1 MLEALAATP
10 LTQAE
15 AIRQATARSV
25 RHRNRYT
32 EQTVAQL
39 TGMLAGAEDEVRG
52 AILRYKTLGSLP
64 DNQLAALE
72 GLKKLQTD
80 IRETMTRL
88 RRGQTLRFRQAARTS
103 FRQGIAGGIED
114 FAAAQLPLYRD
125 LTPEGIDQLATRAF
139 TLIDTD
145 ALDFM
150 SQYNLVLAGD
160 VHRELADGIRRTV
173 MSGIVTGKGVE
184 DIVRDLGHVV
194 KDPESF
200 RHAGSKVFRKAQ
212 YRMEVIARTE
222 VLRAHNQ
229 GRMKFHQQVGVEKLE
244 WMTMEDERVCPVCG
258 PLDGNVFS
266 TGRFPQQP
274 AHPNCRC
281 TSVVAWP
288 LEICGGELGAKA
300 ALVPLTAISA
310 PVQSGAACIL
320 PPQAIEEQAKAKSQ
334 ETAKLKAAFES
345 GQIGD
350 LGGLKVKQL
359 QTLSKQ
365 NGVSIAR
372 TKADFIKLLDQAE
385 PGISHAD
392 LGGAALKAKLKEH
405 KIGLLRTKQELV
417 GLLAEKQA
425 ALKHAQQ
432 LAEELKKV
440 PAPGGLDQLTVVEL
454 KEMAK
459 AKGISLNLTK
469 QDVIALLDELE
480 PGVDHSGLKGKLL
493 IEAKKKHHIGPL
505 KNKQQLIQAIKKAAG
520 EELAKQAKQE
530 ALEAAKTEALDKAK
544 DALEQATAKVV
555 VPESPS
561 GYADF
566 LSAVKDAEAAL
577 SGGAGLPQ
585 ELLEAHAKEILLKK
599 QLFHDQVSV
608 LKATQLKTLAKETQV
623 KHWQC
628 SNKDELVTLF
638 TETDPVKVQ
647 AALEGIDQKHGKW
660 LAKHGSKKKAPP
672 AKAPTAPKP
681 APTPQTPEPSPP
693 PSFTKKGSEF
703 EAADAAWADKAAKPG
718 SFKYDGKAQVGGAHS
733 KEFWTDEAGERWLF
747 KPAERAADDFIAH
760 GEEAA
765 YKIAR
770 LIDPGAVGVR
780 TVRLNGKTG
789 SIQKWWIDLKREIDF
804 DGVNPVELTTLD
816 IEQIQRE
823 HVIDWLIANHD
834 GHAKQFLRALDGR
847 VYGIDKGQAFKH
859 LGEDRLSID
868 YHPNGRFG
876 EQEPFYNTL
885 FRAVK
890 AGDVEVDPAV
900 TLRTIREVE
909 KIPDED
915 YLAILRPYAEGRFGR
930 NEAQKRAFYET
941 ALSRKRNLRRD
952 FEAYYADVLGKKD
965 FRFDDVLDT
974 LTKGKLGPADEELL
988 EEVRALG
995 WQGKTMPFD
1004 EGDIEDQN
1012 ALIFVETF
1020 QGRQR
1025 TVVKMK
1031 VRPEAEENLLTVL
1044 RKSGI
1049 DTTTVRV
1056 GDPLPEDV
1064 FSGDILAAVKTVN
1077 HHVSDGKYN
1086 PATLNKVNG
1095 HLAALRRLRQ
1105 ASDPDVK
1112 EMADTYIGWI
1122 EKVQTAAR
1130 DKASIAGRFET
1141 NLKKRAVR
1149 KKRPKDVAFTVRR
1162 TKVLQP
1168 RRELRNGELVV
1179 VDGASDNA
1187 ALFGGRSIQAGEQ
1200 YEIDF
1205 GDGVRAVYRPSTDK
1219 NLFAQRGE
1227 FELMLP
1233 ERPDAKNLNRALEHM
1248 DSLGLKAGAATPQDA
1263 ELLYLHKQAYLSKVA
1278 REPEYQ
1284 RLIAELDRRAAGK
1297 DERIQS
1303 MRGFWERRL
1312 DVKDLTRMPG
1322 YEPLGEYQLAFRAPG
1337 KTAGYRHQYRFD
1349 LSDQDLE
1356 KQMKGYGLHHSLT
1369 NGEDLPSFIDSVL
1382 GNNGA
1387 MVSTVEKM
1395 RAGIPVGGMSP
1406 ASDMGTG
1413 GGSYVFT
1420 RIRRLPTAS
1429 RSRQTG
1435 LYFKKRLLRR
1445 QDAISYNHDAFGKV
1459 RDGYVSSHRASTAA
1473 EWKQYARNSGN
1484 ETIFKHSIT
1493 LLDNIEVIV
1502 VGSERERLRLL
1513 EVFRKRQVAELPDG
1527 RKVEDIVLVR

>member
-1 MLEALAATP
+1 MLSTLAAEP
-10 LTQAE
+10 VPTQAE
-15 AIRQATARSV
+15 AIRRATARSL

-32 EQTVAQL
+32 EQTVAEL
-39 TGMLAGAEDEVRG
+39 TNMLAGAEDEVR
-52 AILRYKTLGSLP
+52 ASILRYKSLGSLP
-64 DNQLAALE
+64 DNQLAALD
-72 GLKKLQTD
+72 GLKKLQVD
-80 IRETMTRL
+80 IRETMTSLKRD
-88 RRGQTLRFRQAARTS
+88 QTLRFRQAAKTS

-114 FAAAQLPLYRD
+114 FAAAQLPFYRD
-125 LTPEGIDQLATRAF
+125 LTPDGIDKLATRAF

-173 MSGIVTGKGVE
+173 MSGIATGKGVE

-200 RHAGSKVFRKAQ
+200 RHAGSKTFRKAQ

-229 GRMKFHQQVGVEKLE
+229 GRIKFHQQVGVEKLE

-258 PLDGNVFS
+258 PLDGKVFD
-266 TGRFPQQP
+266 TGRFPPQP

-300 ALVPLTAISA
+300 ALIPLTALSA
-310 PVQSGAACIL
+310 PVQSSDACIL
-320 PPQAIEEQAKAKSQ
+320 PPQAIEEQAAAKSQ
-334 ETAKLKAAFES
+334 EAAKLKSVFES

-350 LGGLKVKQL
+350 LDGLTVKQL

-372 TKADFIKLLDQAE
+372 TKTDFIKLLDQAE

-392 LGGAALKAKLKEH
+392 LSGAALKAKLKEH

-432 LAEELKKV
+432 LAEQLKKV
-440 PAPGGLDQLTVVEL
+440 PAPGGLDELTVAEL
-454 KEMAK
+454 KDMAK
-459 AKGISLNLTK
+459 GKGISLNMTK

-480 PGVDHSGLKGKLL
+480 SGIDHSGLKGKLL
-493 IEAKKKHHIGPL
+493 IAAKKKHHIGPL
-505 KNKQQLIQAIKKAAG
+505 KNKQQLIQAIEKAAG
-520 EELAKQAKQE
+520 EELTEQAKKE
-530 ALEAAKTEALDKAK
+530 AVEAAKKEALNKAK
-544 DALEQATAKVV
+544 DTLEEATAKVV
-555 VPESPS
+555 VPESPG

-566 LSAVKDAEAAL
+566 LSTVKEAESAL
-577 SGGAGLPQ
+577 AGGGGLPQ

-599 QLFHDQVSV
+599 QLFHDHVSA
-608 LKATQLKTLAKETQV
+608 LKATQLKTLAKETKVQ
-623 KHWQC
+623 HWQW

-638 TETDPVKVQ
+638 TDTDPAKVQ
-647 AALEGIDQKHGKW
+647 VALDSIETKHGAW
-660 LAKHGSKKKAPP
+660 LAKHGSKKATTAKAPP
-672 AKAPTAPKP
+672 TPKP
-681 APTPQTPEPSPP
+681 APAPDPAPSTT
-693 PSFTKKGSEF
+693 FTKKGSEF
-703 EAADAAWADKAAKPG
+703 ESADAVWADKGKPD
-718 SFKYDGKAQVGGAHS
+718 SFTYSGKAQVGGAHS

-747 KPAERAADDFIAH
+747 KPAERAADDFVAR

-770 LIDPGAVGVR
+770 LVDPDAIEVR
-780 TVRLNGKTG
+780 TVRLNGRTG
-789 SIQKWWIDLKREIDF
+789 SIQKWRTDLKREIDF

-816 IEQIQRE
+816 IEQVQRE

-834 GHAKQFLRALDGR
+834 GHPKQFLRARDGR

-890 AGDVEVDPAV
+890 GGDVEVDPAV

-909 KIPDED
+909 RIPDDD

-941 ALSRKRNLRRD
+941 ALSRKQNLRRD
-952 FEAYYADVLGKKD
+952 FEAYYADVLRDKD
-965 FRFDDVLDT
+965 FRFDDALDA
-974 LTKGKLGPADEELL
+974 LAKGKLSPDEELL
-988 EEVRALG
+988 EEVRSLG
-995 WQGKTMPFD
+995 WQGKVMRFD
-1004 EGDIEDQN
+1004 ETDIEDQN

-1020 QGRQR
+1020 QGKQR

-1031 VRPEAEENLLTVL
+1031 VRPEAEEKLLAVL

-1056 GDPLPEDV
+1056 GQQLPEDV
-1064 FSGDILAAVKTVN
+1064 FADDILAAVKTVS
-1077 HHVSDGKYN
+1077 HHAVDGKYN
-1086 PATLNKVNG
+1086 QATLKKANG
-1095 HLAALRRLRQ
+1095 HLTALRRLRQ
-1105 ASDPDVK
+1105 ADDADVR
-1112 EMADTYIGWI
+1112 EMAETYIGWI
-1122 EKVQTAAR
+1122 EKAQAAAR
-1130 DKASIAGRFET
+1130 DKAPLAGRFET
-1141 NLKKRAVR
+1141 YLKKRAAPR
-1149 KKRPKDVAFTVRR
+1149 GRRTDAPFTVRR

-1187 ALFGGRSIQAGEQ
+1187 ALFGRSIQAGEQ

-1205 GDGVRAVYRPSTDK
+1205 GDGVRAVYRPSSDK

-1227 FELMLP
+1227 LELILP
-1233 ERPDAKNLNRALEHM
+1233 ERPDARNLNRALEKM
-1248 DSLGLKAGAATPQDA
+1248 DSLGIRTGAATPQDT
-1263 ELLYLHKQAYLSKVA
+1263 ELLYLHKQAYLSKVDG
-1278 REPEYQ
+1278 EPEYQ
-1284 RLIAELDRRAAGK
+1284 RLITELDRRAAGK
-1297 DERIQS
+1297 DERIQT
-1303 MRGFWERRL
+1303 MRGFWEQRL
-1312 DVKDLTRMPG
+1312 GVKDLTRMQG
-1322 YEPLGEYQLAFRAPG
+1322 YDPLGEHQLAFRAPG

-1356 KQMKGYGLHHSLT
+1356 KQMKGYGLHHTLT
-1369 NGEDLPSFIDSVL
+1369 NGDDLPSFIDSVL

-1387 MVSTVEKM
+1387 LVSTMEKM
-1395 RAGIPVGGMSP
+1395 RAGIPVRGMSP
-1406 ASDMGTG
+1406 AADMGTG

-1420 RIRRLPTAS
+1420 RIRRLPTAG
-1429 RSRQTG
+1429 RSRQPG

-1459 RDGYVSSHRASTAA
+1459 RDGYVSNHRGSTPA
-1473 EWKQYARNSGN
+1473 EWKRFARSSNN
-1484 ETIFKHSIT
+1484 ETIFKHSVT
-1493 LLDNIEVIV
+1493 LLDNLEVIV
-1502 VGSERERLRLL
+1502 VNSERERLRLL
-1513 EVFRKRQVAELPDG
+1513 EVFRKRQVFELPDG

>member
-1 MLEALAATP
+1 MLGALAATP

-32 EQTVAQL
+32 EQTVAEL

-52 AILRYKTLGSLP
+52 SILRYKSLGSLP
-64 DNQLAALE
+64 DNQLAALQ
-72 GLKKLQTD
+72 GLKKLQAD
-80 IRETMTRL
+80 IRETITRL
-88 RRGQTLRFRQAARTS
+88 GRDQTLRFRQTARTS

-114 FAAAQLPLYRD
+114 FAGAQLPFYRD

-173 MSGIVTGKGVE
+173 MSGIATGKGVE

-229 GRMKFHQQVGVEKLE
+229 GRIKFHQQVGVEKLE

-258 PLDGNVFS
+258 PLDGKVFD
-266 TGRFPQQP
+266 TGRFPPQP

-300 ALVPLTAISA
+300 ALVPLSAISA

-320 PPQAIEEQAKAKSQ
+320 PPQAIEEQAKAKSA

-345 GQIGD
+345 GQIRD
-350 LGGLKVKQL
+350 LSGLTVKQL

-372 TKADFIKLLDQAE
+372 TKADFIQLLDEVE

-392 LGGAALKAKLKEH
+392 LSGTVLKAKLKEH

-432 LAEELKKV
+432 LAEQLKKV

-459 AKGISLNLTK
+459 TKGISLNLTK

-480 PGVDHSGLKGKLL
+480 PGVDHAGLKGKLL

-505 KNKQQLIQAIKKAAG
+505 KNKQQLIQAIEKAAG
-520 EELAKQAKQE
+520 EELAEQAKQE
-530 ALEAAKTEALDKAK
+530 ALEAAKKEALGKAK
-544 DALEQATAKVV
+544 DVLEQATAKVV

-585 ELLEAHAKEILLKK
+585 ELLQAHAKEILLKK
-599 QLFHDQVSV
+599 QLFHDQVAA

-623 KHWQC
+623 KQWQW

-638 TETDPVKVQ
+638 TETDPAKVQ
-647 AALEGIDQKHGKW
+647 AAKATIEQKHGKW
-660 LAKHGSKKKAPP
+660 LAKHGGKKKVAP
-672 AKAPTAPKP
+672 AKAPTTPKP
-681 APTPQTPEPSPP
+681 APQAPEPSAPP
-693 PSFTKKGSEF
+693 TFTKKGSEF
-703 EAADAAWADKAAKPG
+703 EAADAAWADKGKPE
-718 SFKYDGKAQVGGAHS
+718 SFSYTGKAQVGGAHA

-770 LIDPGAVGVR
+770 LIDPDAIEVR

-789 SIQKWWIDLKREIDF
+789 SIQKWRTDLKREIDF
-804 DGVNPVELTTLD
+804 DGMSPVDLTTLD

-823 HVIDWLIANHD
+823 HVVDWLIANHD
-834 GHAKQFLRALDGR
+834 GHAKQFLRARNGR

-868 YHPNGRFG
+868 YHPNGQFG

-885 FRAVK
+885 FRAAK
-890 AGDVEVDPAV
+890 AGDVEVDPAA
-900 TLRTIREVE
+900 TLRTIREVK

-915 YLAILRPYAEGRFGR
+915 YLAILRPYAEGR
-930 NEAQKRAFYET
+930 
-941 ALSRKRNLRRD
+941 S
-952 FEAYYADVLGKKD
+952 
-965 FRFDDVLDT
+965 
-974 LTKGKLGPADEELL
+974 
-988 EEVRALG
+988 LG

-1031 VRPEAEENLLTVL
+1031 VRPEAEEKLLTVL

-1049 DTTTVRV
+1049 DTTTVR
-1056 GDPLPEDV
+1056 
-1064 FSGDILAAVKTVN
+1064 
-1077 HHVSDGKYN
+1077 
-1086 PATLNKVNG
+1086 
-1095 HLAALRRLRQ
+1095 
-1105 ASDPDVK
+1105 
-1112 EMADTYIGWI
+1112 
-1122 EKVQTAAR
+1122 
-1130 DKASIAGRFET
+1130 
-1141 NLKKRAVR
+1141 
-1149 KKRPKDVAFTVRR
+1149 
-1162 TKVLQP
+1162 
-1168 RRELRNGELVV
+1168 VV

-1233 ERPDAKNLNRALEHM
+1233 ERPDAKNLAYHQSTLSPYRGM
-1248 DSLGLKAGAATPQDA
+1248 RRVVVATEEFPSVEA
-1263 ELLYLHKQAYLSKVA
+1263 CA
-1278 REPEYQ
+1278 R
-1284 RLIAELDRRAAGK
+1284 
-1297 DERIQS
+1297 
-1303 MRGFWERRL
+1303 
-1312 DVKDLTRMPG
+1312 
-1322 YEPLGEYQLAFRAPG
+1322 
-1337 KTAGYRHQYRFD
+1337 
-1349 LSDQDLE
+1349 
-1356 KQMKGYGLHHSLT
+1356 
-1369 NGEDLPSFIDSVL
+1369 SVL
-1382 GNNGA
+1382 D
-1387 MVSTVEKM
+1387 
-1395 RAGIPVGGMSP
+1395 GI
-1406 ASDMGTG
+1406 ASG
-1413 GGSYVFT
+1413 
-1420 RIRRLPTAS
+1420 
-1429 RSRQTG
+1429 
-1435 LYFKKRLLRR
+1435 
-1445 QDAISYNHDAFGKV
+1445 
-1459 RDGYVSSHRASTAA
+1459 
-1473 EWKQYARNSGN
+1473 
-1484 ETIFKHSIT
+1484 SIT
-1493 LLDNIEVIV
+1493 
-1502 VGSERERLRLL
+1502 
-1513 EVFRKRQVAELPDG
+1513 
-1527 RKVEDIVLVR
+1527 

>member
-32 EQTVAQL
+32 EQTVAEL

-52 AILRYKTLGSLP
+52 AILRYKSLGSLP
-64 DNQLAALE
+64 DNQLAALK

-88 RRGQTLRFRQAARTS
+88 RRDQTLRFRQAARTS

-114 FAAAQLPLYRD
+114 FATAQLPFYRD
-125 LTPEGIDQLATRAF
+125 LTPEGIDKLATRAF

-173 MSGIVTGKGVE
+173 MSGIATGKGVE

-229 GRMKFHQQVGVEKLE
+229 GRIKFHQQVGVQKLE

-258 PLDGNVFS
+258 PLDGKVFN

-300 ALVPLTAISA
+300 ALVPLTAISV

-320 PPQAIEEQAKAKSQ
+320 PPQVIEEQATAKSQ

-350 LGGLKVKQL
+350 LGGLTVKQL

-372 TKADFIKLLDQAE
+372 TKADFIQLLDQVE

-392 LGGAALKAKLKEH
+392 LAGAALKAKLKEH

-425 ALKHAQQ
+425 AFKHAQQ
-432 LAEELKKV
+432 LADQLKKV

-459 AKGISLNLTK
+459 AISLNLTK
-469 QDVIALLDELE
+469 QDVIALLDELA

-493 IEAKKKHHIGPL
+493 VAAKKKHHIGPL
-505 KNKQQLIQAIKKAAG
+505 KNKQQLIQAIEKAAG
-520 EELAKQAKQE
+520 EELAEQAKKE
-530 ALEAAKTEALDKAK
+530 ALEAAKKEALGKAK

-555 VPESPS
+555 VPESPA

-577 SGGAGLPQ
+577 TGGAGLPQ
-585 ELLEAHAKEILLKK
+585 ELLHVHAKEVLLKK
-599 QLFHDQVSV
+599 QLFKDQLAA

-623 KHWQC
+623 KHWQW

-638 TETDPVKVQ
+638 TETDPAKVQ
-647 AALEGIDQKHGKW
+647 AALDGIDQKHGKW
-660 LAKHGSKKKAPP
+660 LAKHGGKKKTAP
-672 AKAPTAPKP
+672 ATPKP
-681 APTPQTPEPSPP
+681 APQAPEPSTPT
-693 PSFTKKGSEF
+693 SFTKKGSEF
-703 EAADAAWADKAAKPG
+703 EAADTAWADEGKPG
-718 SFKYDGKAQVGGAHS
+718 SFSYTGKAQVGGAHS

-747 KPAERAADDFIAH
+747 KPAERAADNFVAH

-770 LIDPGAVGVR
+770 LVDPDAIEVR

-789 SIQKWWIDLKREIDF
+789 SIQKWRTDLKRKIDF

-816 IEQIQRE
+816 IEQVQRE

-834 GHAKQFLRALDGR
+834 GHAKQFLRARDGR

-868 YHPNGRFG
+868 YHPNGEFG

-890 AGDVEVDPAV
+890 GGDVEVDPAV

-909 KIPDED
+909 KIPEED

-930 NEAQKRAFYET
+930 NEAQKRAFYDT
-941 ALSRKRNLRRD
+941 ALSRKQSLRRD
-952 FEAYYADVLGKKD
+952 FEAFYADVLGKKD
-965 FRFDDVLDT
+965 FRFDDALDA
-974 LTKGKLGPADEELL
+974 LAKGKLGPADEELL
-988 EEVRALG
+988 EEVRFLG

-1031 VRPEAEENLLTVL
+1031 VRPEAEEKLLAVL
-1044 RKSGI
+1044 REAGVE
-1049 DTTTVRV
+1049 TAPARV
-1056 GDPLPEDV
+1056 GQHIPEDL
-1064 FSGDILAAVKTVN
+1064 FADDILAAVKTVN
-1077 HHVSDGKYN
+1077 HHASDVQYNQTKLGKV
-1086 PATLNKVNG
+1086 ADHMAGLQ
-1095 HLAALRRLRQ
+1095 RLRE
-1105 ASDPDVK
+1105 AADPDVK
-1112 EMADTYIGWI
+1112 EMAETYIGWI
-1122 EKVQTAAR
+1122 EKIMVAVREKTP
-1130 DKASIAGRFET
+1130 IEGRFET
-1141 NLKKRAVR
+1141 YLKKRATR
-1149 KKRPKDVAFTVRR
+1149 KKMSKDVPFTVRQ

-1168 RRELRNGELVV
+1168 KRELKNGELVV
-1179 VDGASDNA
+1179 VDGASNNN
-1187 ALFGGRSIQAGEQ
+1187 ALFRGHSIKAGEQ

-1205 GDGVRAVYRPSTDK
+1205 GDGVRAVYRPSSDK

-1248 DSLGLKAGAATPQDA
+1248 DSLGLKTGAATPQDA
-1263 ELLYLHKQAYLSKVA
+1263 ELLYLHKQAYLSKVD

-1284 RLIAELDRRAAGK
+1284 RLITELDRRAAGK
-1297 DERIQS
+1297 EERIQT
-1303 MRGFWERRL
+1303 MRGFWEQRL
-1312 DVKDLTRMPG
+1312 GVKDLTRMQG
-1322 YEPLGEYQLAFRAPG
+1322 YEPLGEYQLAFRALG

-1356 KQMKGYGLHHSLT
+1356 KQMKGYGLHHALT
-1369 NGEDLPSFIDSVL
+1369 NGEDFPSFIDTVL

-1387 MVSTVEKM
+1387 LVSTVEKM
-1395 RAGIPVGGMSP
+1395 RAGIPVSGMSP

-1413 GGSYVFT
+1413 GASYVFT
-1420 RIRRLPTAS
+1420 RIRKLPTAG
-1429 RSRQTG
+1429 RSKQTG

-1459 RDGYVSSHRASTAA
+1459 RDDYVSSHRASTPA

-1502 VGSERERLRLL
+1502 VGSERDRLRLL
-1513 EVFRKRQVAELPDG
+1513 DVFRRRQVAELPDG

>member
-1 MLEALAATP
+1 MLSALAAATP

-25 RHRNRYT
+25 RHRNRYA
-32 EQTVAQL
+32 EQTVAEL
-39 TGMLAGAEDEVRG
+39 TGMLAQAEDQVRG
-52 AILRYKTLGSLP
+52 AILRYKSLGSLP

-72 GLKKLQTD
+72 GLKKLQANV
-80 IRETMTRL
+80 REAMTRL
-88 RRGQTLRFRQAARTS
+88 RRDQTLRFRQATRTS

-114 FAAAQLPLYRD
+114 FAATELPFYRD
-125 LTPEGIDQLATRAF
+125 LTPEGIDKLATRAF

-160 VHRELADGIRRTV
+160 VHRELSDGIRRTV
-173 MSGIVTGKGVE
+173 MSGIATGKGVE

-200 RHAGSKVFRKAQ
+200 RHAGTKVFRKAQ

-229 GRMKFHQQVGVEKLE
+229 GRMKFHREVGIQKLE

-258 PLDGNVFS
+258 PLDGKRFD

-288 LEICGGELGAKA
+288 LQICGVELGAKA
-300 ALVPLTAISA
+300 SVIPLRAISA
-310 PVQSGAACIL
+310 PAQSGAACIL
-320 PPQAIEEQAKAKSQ
+320 PPQAIEEQAKAKLE

-345 GQIGD
+345 GEIGD
-350 LGGLKVKQL
+350 LGGLTVKQL

-372 TKADFIKLLDQAE
+372 TKADFIQLLDHVE

-392 LGGAALKAKLKEH
+392 LAGAALKAKLKEH

-432 LAEELKKV
+432 LAEQLKKV

-459 AKGISLNLTK
+459 TKGISLNLTK

-505 KNKQQLIQAIKKAAG
+505 KNKQQLIQALEKAAG
-520 EELAKQAKQE
+520 EELAEQAKQE
-530 ALEAAKTEALDKAK
+530 AVEAAKKEALNKAK

-555 VPESPS
+555 VPESPA

-566 LSAVKDAEAAL
+566 LSAVKEAESAL
-577 SGGAGLPQ
+577 TGGAGLPQ

-599 QLFHDQVSV
+599 QLFHDQVAA
-608 LKATQLKTLAKETQV
+608 LKATQLKALAKETQV
-623 KHWQC
+623 KHWQW

-638 TETDPVKVQ
+638 TETDPAKVQ
-647 AALEGIDQKHGKW
+647 AALDGIEQKHGKW
-660 LAKHGSKKKAPP
+660 LAKHGGKKKAAPV
-672 AKAPTAPKP
+672 KAPATHQ
-681 APTPQTPEPSPP
+681 PTSAPEPSPSP
-693 PSFTKKGSEF
+693 AFTKKGSEF
-703 EAADAAWADKAAKPG
+703 EVADAAWADKGKPDG
-718 SFKYDGKAQVGGAHS
+718 FTYSGKAQVGGAHS

-747 KPAERAADDFIAH
+747 KPAERTADDFIAH

-770 LIDPGAVGVR
+770 LIDPDAIEVR
-780 TVRLNGKTG
+780 TLRLNGKTG
-789 SIQKWWIDLKREIDF
+789 SIQKWRTDLERKIDF
-804 DGVNPVELTTLD
+804 DGVSPVELTTLD

-834 GHAKQFLRALDGR
+834 GHAKQFLRARGGR

-859 LGEDRLSID
+859 LSEDRLSID

-890 AGDVEVDPAV
+890 SGDVSVDPAV
-900 TLRTIREVE
+900 TLRAIREVE
-909 KIPDED
+909 KIPDDD

-930 NEAQKRAFYET
+930 NEAQKQGFYDM
-941 ALSRKRNLRRD
+941 ALSRKRNMRRD
-952 FEAYYADVLGKKD
+952 FEAFYADVLGDKD
-965 FRFDDVLDT
+965 FRFDDAFDALA
-974 LTKGKLGPADEELL
+974 KGKLGPADEELL
-988 EEVRALG
+988 EEVRSLG
-995 WQGKTMPFD
+995 WQGKAMPFD

-1031 VRPEAEENLLTVL
+1031 VRPEAEEGLLGVL
-1044 RKSGI
+1044 REAGV
-1049 DTTTVRV
+1049 DTAPVRV
-1056 GDPLPEDV
+1056 GQQLQEDV
-1064 FSGDILAAVKTVN
+1064 FADDLLAAVKTVN
-1077 HHVSDGKYN
+1077 HHASDGKYN
-1086 PATLNKVNG
+1086 QATLKKANG

-1105 ASDPDVK
+1105 ADDPDVR
-1112 EMADTYIGWI
+1112 EMAETYIGWI
-1122 EKVQTAAR
+1122 ERVQAAAR
-1130 DKASIAGRFET
+1130 DKAPIAGRFET
-1141 NLKKRAVR
+1141 YLKKRAAPR
-1149 KKRPKDVAFTVRR
+1149 RRRKDVPFTVRR

-1168 RRELRNGELVV
+1168 RRELKNGELVV
-1179 VDGASDNA
+1179 VDGAADNK
-1187 ALFGGRSIQAGEQ
+1187 ALFGGRSIQAGQQ

-1205 GDGVRAVYRPSTDK
+1205 GDGVRAVYRPSSDK

-1248 DSLGLKAGAATPQDA
+1248 DSLGLKTGAATPQDA
-1263 ELLYLHKQAYLSKVA
+1263 ELLYLHKQAYLSKVD

-1284 RLIAELDRRAAGK
+1284 HLIAELDRRSAGK
-1297 DERIQS
+1297 DERIQT
-1303 MRGFWERRL
+1303 MRGFWEQRL
-1312 DVKDLTRMPG
+1312 GVKDLTRMPG

-1349 LSDQDLE
+1349 LSDQELE
-1356 KQMKGYGLHHSLT
+1356 KQMKGYGLHHALT
-1369 NGEDLPSFIDSVL
+1369 NGEDLSSFVAAVL

-1387 MVSTVEKM
+1387 LVSTVEKM
-1395 RAGIPVGGMSP
+1395 RAGIPVAGMSP
-1406 ASDMGTG
+1406 AADMGTG
-1413 GGSYVFT
+1413 IG
-1420 RIRRLPTAS
+1420 LP
-1429 RSRQTG
+1429 
-1435 LYFKKRLLRR
+1435 
-1445 QDAISYNHDAFGKV
+1445 DA
-1459 RDGYVSSHRASTAA
+1459 
-1473 EWKQYARNSGN
+1473 GN
-1484 ETIFKHSIT
+1484 EARQCQAAFHGEFRHPENAGDFFNA
-1493 LLDNIEVIV
+1493 LAFVIQFF
-1502 VGSERERLRLL
+1502 ERLEFLHFVRLKASG
-1513 EVFRKRQVAELPDG
+1513 VFKD
-1527 RKVEDIVLVR
+1527 

>member
-1 MLEALAATP
+1 M
-10 LTQAE
+10 
-15 AIRQATARSV
+15 
-25 RHRNRYT
+25 
-32 EQTVAQL
+32 
-39 TGMLAGAEDEVRG
+39 
-52 AILRYKTLGSLP
+52 
-64 DNQLAALE
+64 
-72 GLKKLQTD
+72 
-80 IRETMTRL
+80 
-88 RRGQTLRFRQAARTS
+88 
-103 FRQGIAGGIED
+103 
-114 FAAAQLPLYRD
+114 
-125 LTPEGIDQLATRAF
+125 
-139 TLIDTD
+139 
-145 ALDFM
+145 
-150 SQYNLVLAGD
+150 VLAGD

-229 GRMKFHQQVGVEKLE
+229 GRIKFHQQVGVEKLE

-258 PLDGNVFS
+258 PLDGKVFD

-300 ALVPLTAISA
+300 ALVPLTALSA

-320 PPQAIEEQAKAKSQ
+320 PPQAIEEQGKAKSQ

-345 GQIGD
+345 GETGD
-350 LGGLKVKQL
+350 LGGLTVKQL
-359 QTLSKQ
+359 QSLSKQ

-372 TKADFIKLLDQAE
+372 TKADFIQLLDQAE
-385 PGISHAD
+385 PGISHVD
-392 LGGAALKAKLKEH
+392 LSGVALKAKLKEH

-432 LAEELKKV
+432 LAEQLKKV
-440 PAPGGLDQLTVVEL
+440 PAPGGLDQLAVVEL

-505 KNKQQLIQAIKKAAG
+505 KNKQQLIQAIEKAAG
-520 EELAKQAKQE
+520 EELAEQAKKE
-530 ALEAAKTEALDKAK
+530 ALEAAKKEALAKAK
-544 DALEQATAKVV
+544 DALEQAAAKVV
-555 VPESPS
+555 VPQSPA

-566 LSAVKDAEAAL
+566 LAAVKEAEAAL
-577 SGGAGLPQ
+577 TGGAGLPQ

-599 QLFHDQVSV
+599 QFFKDQLAA

-623 KHWQC
+623 KHWQW
-628 SNKDELVTLF
+628 SNKDELLTLF
-638 TETDPVKVQ
+638 TETDPAKVQ
-647 AALEGIDQKHGKW
+647 AALDGIDQKHGKW
-660 LAKHGSKKKAPP
+660 LAKHSGKKKAAP
-672 AKAPTAPKP
+672 ANAPTTPKP
-681 APTPQTPEPSPP
+681 APAPETSKPSPP
-693 PSFTKKGSEF
+693 LSFTKKGSEF
-703 EAADAAWADKAAKPG
+703 EDADTAWADKIAKPG
-718 SFKYDGKAQVGGAHS
+718 SFNYTGKAQVGGAHS
-733 KEFWTDEAGERWLF
+733 KEFWTDEAGDRWLF
-747 KPAERAADDFIAH
+747 KPAERAADDFVAH

-770 LIDPGAVGVR
+770 LVDPDAIEVR

-789 SIQKWWIDLKREIDF
+789 SIQKWRTDLKREIDF
-804 DGVNPVELTTLD
+804 DSVNPVELTTLD
-816 IEQIQRE
+816 IEQVQRE

-834 GHAKQFLRALDGR
+834 GHAKQFLRARDGR

-890 AGDVEVDPAV
+890 AGNVEVDPAV

-915 YLAILRPYAEGRFGR
+915 YLAILRPYAEGRFGH

-952 FEAYYADVLGKKD
+952 FEAFYADVLGKKD
-965 FRFDDVLDT
+965 FLFDDALDA
-974 LTKGKLGPADEELL
+974 LAKGKLGPADEELL
-988 EEVRALG
+988 EEVRSLG
-995 WQGKTMPFD
+995 WQGKVMPFD

-1031 VRPEAEENLLTVL
+1031 VRPEAEEKLLAVL
-1044 RKSGI
+1044 REAGVE
-1049 DTTTVRV
+1049 TAPARV
-1056 GDPLPEDV
+1056 GQQLPEDL
-1064 FSGDILAAVKTVN
+1064 FADDILAAVKTIS
-1077 HHVSDGKYN
+1077 HHASDAQYN
-1086 PATLNKVNG
+1086 QTKLKKATD
-1095 HLAALRRLRQ
+1095 HLAALKRLRQ
-1105 ASDPDVK
+1105 ADDADVK
-1112 EMADTYIGWI
+1112 EMAETYIGWI

-1130 DKASIAGRFET
+1130 DKTPIEGRFET
-1141 NLKKRAVR
+1141 YLKQRATR
-1149 KKRPKDVAFTVRR
+1149 KKMSKDVPFTVRQ

-1168 RRELRNGELVV
+1168 KRELKNGELVV
-1179 VDGASDNA
+1179 VDGASDNNV
-1187 ALFGGRSIQAGEQ
+1187 LFRGHSIQAGEQ

-1205 GDGVRAVYRPSTDK
+1205 GDGVRAVYRPSSDK

-1248 DSLGLKAGAATPQDA
+1248 DSLGLKTGAATPQDA
-1263 ELLYLHKQAYLSKVA
+1263 ELLYLHKQAYLSKMD

-1284 RLIAELDRRAAGK
+1284 RLVAELDRRAAGK
-1297 DERIQS
+1297 EERIQT
-1303 MRGFWERRL
+1303 MRGFWEQRL
-1312 DVKDLTRMPG
+1312 GVKDLTRMQG
-1322 YEPLGEYQLAFRAPG
+1322 YEPLGEHQLAFRAPG

-1356 KQMKGYGLHHSLT
+1356 KQMKGYGLHHALT
-1369 NGEDLPSFIDSVL
+1369 NGDDMPSFIDSVL

-1387 MVSTVEKM
+1387 LVSTVEKM

-1413 GGSYVFT
+1413 GASYVFT
-1420 RIRRLPTAS
+1420 RIRRLPTAG
-1429 RSRQTG
+1429 RSKQTG
-1435 LYFKKRLLRR
+1435 LYFKKRLRRR

-1459 RDGYVSSHRASTAA
+1459 RDDYVSSHRASTPA

-1484 ETIFKHSIT
+1484 ETILKHSIT

-1513 EVFRKRQVAELPDG
+1513 EVFRKRQVSELPDG
-1527 RKVEDIVLVR
+1527 RQVEDIILVR

>member
-1 MLEALAATP
+1 MLGALAATP

-32 EQTVAQL
+32 EQTVAEL

-52 AILRYKTLGSLP
+52 AILRYKSLGSLP
-64 DNQLAALE
+64 DNQLAALQ
-72 GLKKLQTD
+72 GLKKLQAD

-88 RRGQTLRFRQAARTS
+88 GRDQTLRFRRAARTS

-125 LTPEGIDQLATRAF
+125 LAPEGIDKLATRAF

-150 SQYNLVLAGD
+150 SQYNLVLTGD

-173 MSGIVTGKGVE
+173 MSGIATGKGVE

-229 GRMKFHQQVGVEKLE
+229 GRLKFHQQVGVEKLE

-258 PLDGNVFS
+258 PLDGRVFD
-266 TGRFPQQP
+266 TGRFPPQP

-288 LEICGGELGAKA
+288 LEICGSELGAKA

-350 LGGLKVKQL
+350 LGGLTVKQL

-392 LGGAALKAKLKEH
+392 LAGAALKAKLKEH

-425 ALKHAQQ
+425 ALKHALQ
-432 LAEELKKV
+432 LAEQLKKV

-459 AKGISLNLTK
+459 SKGISLNLTK
-469 QDVIALLDELE
+469 QDVIALLDDLE

-505 KNKQQLIQAIKKAAG
+505 KNKQQLIQAIEKAAG
-520 EELAKQAKQE
+520 EELAEQAKQE
-530 ALEAAKTEALDKAK
+530 ALEAAKKEALGKAK

-555 VPESPS
+555 VPESPA

-577 SGGAGLPQ
+577 TGGAGLPQ
-585 ELLEAHAKEILLKK
+585 ELLEARAKEILLKK
-599 QLFHDQVSV
+599 QLFKDQVAA

-623 KHWQC
+623 KHWQW

-638 TETDPVKVQ
+638 TETDPAKVQ
-647 AALEGIDQKHGKW
+647 AAKATIEQKHGKW
-660 LAKHGSKKKAPP
+660 LAKHGSKKKVAP
-672 AKAPTAPKP
+672 AKAPTTPKP
-681 APTPQTPEPSPP
+681 APQAPEPSAPP
-693 PSFTKKGSEF
+693 TFTKKGSEF
-703 EAADAAWADKAAKPG
+703 EAADAAWADKGKPDG
-718 SFKYDGKAQVGGAHS
+718 FTYTGKAQVGGAHA

-770 LIDPGAVGVR
+770 LIDPDAIEVR

-789 SIQKWWIDLKREIDF
+789 SIQKWRTDLKREIDF
-804 DGVNPVELTTLD
+804 DGMSPVDLTTLD
-816 IEQIQRE
+816 IERVQRE
-823 HVIDWLIANHD
+823 HVVDWLIANHD
-834 GHAKQFLRALDGR
+834 GHAKQFLRARDGR

-952 FEAYYADVLGKKD
+952 FEAYYADVLGNKD

-1031 VRPEAEENLLTVL
+1031 VRPEAEEKLLTLL

-1086 PATLNKVNG
+1086 QATLNKANG
-1095 HLAALRRLRQ
+1095 HLAALRRLRE

-1122 EKVQTAAR
+1122 EKAQTAAR

-1141 NLKKRAVR
+1141 YLKKRTAP
-1149 KKRPKDVAFTVRR
+1149 KKRAKDVPFTVRK
-1162 TKVLQP
+1162 TKVLQS

-1263 ELLYLHKQAYLSKVA
+1263 ELLYLHKQAYLSKVD

-1356 KQMKGYGLHHSLT
+1356 KQMKGYGLHHALT
-1369 NGEDLPSFIDSVL
+1369 NGDDLPTFIDSVL

-1406 ASDMGTG
+1406 AADMGTG

-1445 QDAISYNHDAFGKV
+1445 QDTISYNHDAFGKV
-1459 RDGYVSSHRASTAA
+1459 RDGYVSSHRGSTPA

-1484 ETIFKHSIT
+1484 ETILKHSIT

-1502 VGSERERLRLL
+1502 VGSEPERLRLL
-1513 EVFRKRQVAELPDG
+1513 DVFRKRQVAELPDG